1 MNRMKTTN
9 NIIKVA
15 ALATLFVAGSCKD
28 LLDLQPQTSL
38 SEATAFTTPE
48 RIELSVV
55 GVYDRAQ
62 SGFYAG
68 GAVRGYP
75 FGAAHVEQGDNRGE
89 DVANTQAFFLITYA
103 GTYDGTTANNDF
115 HFQTLF
121 SLVNRA
127 NVVLA
132 GLETAVPAGALTQAG
147 IDAYKGECRFL
158 RALAYHEL
166 LKHFSKPYSDNP
178 NAAAGGMPYR
188 KTAITGASAAA
199 EALALGRATVA
210 ENYAD
215 ILADLDYAESVLPI
229 TRAGGLKIT
238 RATKAAAIALKTRIY
253 LHMYRWADVVTEGNK
268 LAPQA
273 AAPFSPVAA
282 TYGTYNLP
290 ANPYSAFTSAGSKN
304 NTESIFSLEN
314 DVTDNPGVNGALPSM
329 YSTSAAPTSGR
340 ALVAISP
347 IIWNQTWFNATDTR
361 KTATFVN
368 INVEAT
374 TGGGKGGYFTKKYT
388 DVVGGSDNAPVIRYA
403 EVLLNMAEA
412 IQRQSA
418 APDAR
423 AFALYN
429 AVRSRSNAAGTDPN
443 FDAITDF
450 ATGNALIQAILNERR
465 IEFLCEGHRWGDIHR
480 LAQDATFNTWG
491 GGVPA
496 KVSSNITNLRPLY
509 TGDPA
514 TNATIL
520 GAPGT
525 RHDAIPYTNF
535 RFLWPIPTSET
546 SLNPTLAAQQN
557 PGY

>member
-1 MNRMKTTN
+1 M
-9 NIIKVA
+9 
-15 ALATLFVAGSCKD
+15 FVAGSCKD
-28 LLDLQPQTSL
+28 LLELQPQTAL
-38 SEATAFTTPE
+38 SEVTAFTNPE
-48 RIELSVV
+48 RIELAVT

-75 FGAAHVEQGDNRGE
+75 FGAAHIEQGDARGE
-89 DVANTQAFFLITYA
+89 DVANTQAFYLITYA

-115 HFQTLF
+115 HWQTLF
-121 SLVNRA
+121 HLINRA
-127 NVVLA
+127 NVVLE
-132 GLETAVPAGALTQAG
+132 GLETAQPVGTLTQAG

-166 LKHFSKPYSDNP
+166 LKHFARPYSDNP

-188 KTAITGASAAA
+188 KTAVTGSVSAN
-199 EALALGRATVA
+199 EAVLMPRATVA
-210 ENYAD
+210 ENYTD
-215 ILADLDYAESVLPI
+215 ILADLDYAEANLPI
-229 TRAGGLKIT
+229 TRAGGLKIS
-238 RATKAAAIALKTRIY
+238 RATKAAAIALKTRVY
-253 LHMYRWADVVTEGNK
+253 LHMQSWANVVTEGNK

-290 ANPYSAFTSAGSKN
+290 ANPYAAFTSAGSKN
-304 NTESIFSLEN
+304 NTESIFSIEN

-329 YSTSAAPTSGR
+329 YNTSAAPTSGR

-347 IIWNQTWFNATDTR
+347 LIWNQPWFLATDVR
-361 KTATFVN
+361 KTSTFVN
-368 INVEAT
+368 INVEST

-412 IQRQSA
+412 IQRQNLGG

-423 AFALYN
+423 AFELYN
-429 AVRSRSNAAGTDPN
+429 AVRSRANAAGTDP
-443 FDAITDF
+443 DHDQITDF
-450 ATGNALIQAILNERR
+450 ATGTDLVRAILNERR
-465 IEFLCEGHRWGDIHR
+465 IEFLAEGLRWGDVHR

-496 KVSSNITNLRPLY
+496 KASSNITNLRPFY

-520 GAPGT
+520 GAAGT
-525 RHDAIPYTNF
+525 RHDAIPYSDY

-546 SLNPTLAAQQN
+546 SLNPTLAQQQN
-557 PGY
+557 PGW